1 MPDGPVVLNN
11 TPLVALWT
19 IGRLDLLRDLFGEV
33 LIPQAVEAPNPG
45 LKPIPLHTSWP

>member
-11 TPLVALWT
+11 TPLVALWA

-33 LIPQAVEAPNPG
+33 LNRLRLFGRLAAY
-45 LKPIPLHTSWP
+45 LSSPIHLS